1 MQASGRPWLLRLSSS
16 QMESKCYSEQPVLCR
31 GLRAQLPRCRVGST
45 RWPPCV
51 PGASW
56 HDCTVCAAGHA
67 ADMCRVLVAAEAG
80 SVRKDGKTALGP
92 AAMADA
98 RDAALVLAACEKEAG
113 QRDTNGFTALMG
125 AVQHRNTDL
134 ARLLLRRE
142 AGIQKNDGTAA
153 IHIAVFLEDAA
164 LVKMLC
170 PYEKEL
176 QLADGRTAHMIAAAL
191 NNPALHA
198 VFEEPKRKRARS
210 RAEEHQGQVAADLRG
225 VHAPVRGAD
234 SSHCP
239 RPGLPRTPGVHNT
252 RPERP
257 GLRSPSAARGHA
269 QRTGDVYYLSHAL
282 PLQTN
287 HQQRKPTRPPTTT
300 TAATEIPAI
309 APLLR
314 LGSLLLAVPSLT
326 R

>member
-1 MQASGRPWLLRLSSS
+1 
-16 QMESKCYSEQPVLCR
+16 
-31 GLRAQLPRCRVGST
+31 
-45 RWPPCV
+45 
-51 PGASW
+51 
-56 HDCTVCAAGHA
+56 
-67 ADMCRVLVAAEAG
+67 
-80 SVRKDGKTALGP
+80 
-92 AAMADA
+92 DA

-142 AGIQKNDGTAA
+142 AGVQRGAAA

-210 RAEEHQGQVAADLRG
+210 RAQGSTRG
-225 VHAPVRGAD
+225 R
-234 SSHCP
+234 
-239 RPGLPRTPGVHNT
+239 
-252 RPERP
+252 
-257 GLRSPSAARGHA
+257 
-269 QRTGDVYYLSHAL
+269 
-282 PLQTN
+282 
-287 HQQRKPTRPPTTT
+287 
-300 TAATEIPAI
+300 
-309 APLLR
+309 
-314 LGSLLLAVPSLT
+314 
-326 R
+326 

>member
-1 MQASGRPWLLRLSSS
+1 MTAL
-16 QMESKCYSEQPVLCR
+16 MY
-31 GLRAQLPRCRVGST
+31 
-45 RWPPCV
+45 
-51 PGASW
+51 
-56 HDCTVCAAGHA
+56 
-67 ADMCRVLVAAEAG
+67 AAECVKLVAG
-80 SVRKDGKTALGP
+80 SVRKDGKTALIL

-142 AGIQKNDGTAA
+142 AGVQKNDGTAA

-210 RAEEHQGQVAADLRG
+210 RAQGSTRG
-225 VHAPVRGAD
+225 R
-234 SSHCP
+234 
-239 RPGLPRTPGVHNT
+239 
-252 RPERP
+252 
-257 GLRSPSAARGHA
+257 
-269 QRTGDVYYLSHAL
+269 
-282 PLQTN
+282 
-287 HQQRKPTRPPTTT
+287 
-300 TAATEIPAI
+300 
-309 APLLR
+309 
-314 LGSLLLAVPSLT
+314 
-326 R
+326 